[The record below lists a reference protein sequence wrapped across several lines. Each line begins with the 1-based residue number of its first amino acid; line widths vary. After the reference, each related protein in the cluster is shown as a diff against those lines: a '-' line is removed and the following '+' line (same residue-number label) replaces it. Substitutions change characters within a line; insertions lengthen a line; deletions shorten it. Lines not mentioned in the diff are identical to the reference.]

1 MVEERGVAPGIL
13 GGALTIELI
22 DEGELVETE
31 HTLNLWK
38 IYLPALLKLIIES
51 SIEMG
56 DRYQIQEDCIKE
68 LQLQFM

>member
-56 DRYQIQEDCIKE
+56 DRYQI
-68 LQLQFM
+68 

>member
-1 MVEERGVAPGIL
+1 M
-13 GGALTIELI
+13 
-22 DEGELVETE
+22 E
-31 HTLNLWK
+31 HTLNLSK
-38 IYLPALLKLIIES
+38 IDLTALLKLIIES

>member
-1 MVEERGVAPGIL
+1 LVEERGVAPGIL

>member
-56 DRYQIQEDCIKE
+56 DRYQIQEDCFKE